1 MLFIIANNN
10 INGTKPKWTKPKEK
24 EIDHKIIQLIRI
36 LSQHKNHNHSRCTA
50 IFNSLPDRNS
60 LCSYRF
66 CSVCLPTAW
75 KWTICAKN
83 HKCTNNIIC
92 IYDCAFISWPNVDL
106 LLVKWFLLSSCVH
119 YTPVLYIFIWTYRF
133 GIVDADGFSLSAFL
147 YLFFFFLFIFIK
159 LPVCKS
165 PSQNHDL
172 FYAVQMLCFAL
183 VLFFVCL
190 SFWFKPTRRVYLFTV
205 CVLPGLVIFSYHF
218 LHLSLMLDLICLKYL
233 LVYSTR
239 LGLSIGVNIS
249 LEC

>member
-10 INGTKPKWTKPKEK
+10 INGTKRTKWTKPKEK

-83 HKCTNNIIC
+83 HKRTNHIIC

-147 YLFFFFLFIFIK
+147 YLFFFLFIK

-205 CVLPGLVIFSYHF
+205 CVARFG
-218 LHLSLMLDLICLKYL
+218 DLFISFFASIANVRFDLFKIL
-233 LVYSTR
+233 
-239 LGLSIGVNIS
+239 IGVLYS
-249 LEC
+249 L

>member
-1 MLFIIANNN
+1 MNNLRQESQTYKPYNMHIRLCLHFMTECRFVVGQMVSLEFVCALYARALHFHLNIPFWHRWCRWFSFI
-10 INGTKPKWTKPKEK
+10 G
-24 EIDHKIIQLIRI
+24 
-36 LSQHKNHNHSRCTA
+36 
-50 IFNSLPDRNS
+50 
-60 LCSYRF
+60 
-66 CSVCLPTAW
+66 
-75 KWTICAKN
+75 
-83 HKCTNNIIC
+83 
-92 IYDCAFISWPNVDL
+92 
-106 LLVKWFLLSSCVH
+106 
-119 YTPVLYIFIWTYRF
+119 IFIF
-133 GIVDADGFSLSAFL
+133 V
-147 YLFFFFLFIFIK
+147 FFFLFIFIK

-239 LGLSIGVNIS
+239 FGLSIGVNIS

>member
-83 HKCTNNIIC
+83 HKRTNHIIC

-147 YLFFFFLFIFIK
+147 YLFFFFFLFLLSCPYAKAQVKIMICFT
-159 LPVCKS
+159 
-165 PSQNHDL
+165 L
-172 FYAVQMLCFAL
+172 FKCFAL
-183 VLFFVCL
+183 RWFYFL
-190 SFWFKPTRRVYLFTV
+190 SVSRF
-205 CVLPGLVIFSYHF
+205 
-218 LHLSLMLDLICLKYL
+218 
-233 LVYSTR
+233 
-239 LGLSIGVNIS
+239 GLSRRDACIFLLCVCCQVWWSFHIIF
-249 LEC
+249 CIYR